1 MSGDLNAQI
10 NSNPSFPGKERHFL
24 RAQLA
29 RIFSATTIAPKGLF
43 EIDEETNL
51 MKFAEEFAM
60 PGTDELKSLENW
72 SNVATSI
79 LKNGRTAYVAPTD
92 LDEEARD
99 AYLADM
105 GEKDPQVERFRALN
119 EQAPILGMETSWISK
134 VCGDSQQYIK
144 GDVNVCYAVNVIKS
158 IRWPGAVTVCKG
170 GKFTNVYVGYGIK
183 RVDSSFN
190 PTVPPQVDL
199 EPTDPV
205 EQLEPTPFNEPV
217 VKEEEPADGDQ
228 APVDDE

>member
-1 MSGDLNAQI
+1 MNQLVFWVTDNLLNDWIQLPDCKPEHIQAARQIKHIMSGDLNAQI
-10 NSNPSFPGKERHFL
+10 NSNPCFPGKERHFL

-51 MKFAEEFAM
+51 MKFAEDFAM

-79 LKNGRTAYVAPTD
+79 LKNGRTAYVAPPD

-119 EQAPILGMETSWISK
+119 EHAPILGMESSWISK
-134 VCGDSQQYIK
+134 VCGDS
-144 GDVNVCYAVNVIKS
+144 
-158 IRWPGAVTVCKG
+158 
-170 GKFTNVYVGYGIK
+170 
-183 RVDSSFN
+183 
-190 PTVPPQVDL
+190 
-199 EPTDPV
+199 
-205 EQLEPTPFNEPV
+205 
-217 VKEEEPADGDQ
+217 
-228 APVDDE
+228 